1 MLHVYF
7 LFFIRNGFIFFLRLG
22 VEYIELAGLFLVCL
36 LRFNEI
42 LEEAANVME
51 VNYMGWKGLGMVVG
65 SL

>member
-1 MLHVYF
+1 VLSFSYGWE
-7 LFFIRNGFIFFLRLG
+7 LNT
-22 VEYIELAGLFLVCL
+22 IELIGLFLVCL

-51 VNYMGWKGLGMVVG
+51 VNYMGWNGLGMVVG

>member
-1 MLHVYF
+1 MSSF
-7 LFFIRNGFIFFLRLG
+7 CFFKTVLSFSYGWELNT
-22 VEYIELAGLFLVCL
+22 IELIGLFLVCL

-51 VNYMGWKGLGMVVG
+51 VNYMGWNGLGMVVG